1 MTDKKATLLVDQ
13 LNPILRQSTGFIRRL
28 GIDYDNQDILL
39 INSFGAILCRIYYGT
54 GQSIRSVLHSV
65 VEELI

>member
-1 MTDKKATLLVDQ
+1 MTDKKAIMLVDQ
-13 LNPILRQSTGFIRRL
+13 LNPLLRQSTGVVRRL

-54 GQSIRSVLHSV
+54 GQPIRLVLHSV